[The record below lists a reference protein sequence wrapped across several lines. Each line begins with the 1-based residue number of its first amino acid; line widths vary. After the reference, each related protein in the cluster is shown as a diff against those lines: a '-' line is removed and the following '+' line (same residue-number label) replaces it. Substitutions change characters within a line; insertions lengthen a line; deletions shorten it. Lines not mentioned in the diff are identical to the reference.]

1 MPKKILF
8 LDILADNPWRRQEL
22 ESPYGGLSYPE
33 HFRQFTGIAKNQ
45 FISID
50 AFGEKLPDPAKFRA
64 IILGGSGKD
73 PVKKQ
78 ESPWILETY
87 KFIRKTA
94 DKNIPILGICGGLQ
108 FVIKALGGAIV
119 KNSKGRNFGNSLVT
133 LTAEGQ
139 KDPLFSG
146 LPKKFMTQASHQCVA
161 RSLKPG
167 WKLLA
172 FSVKSPIDAI
182 AIGKNIRLVQFH
194 PEVSLRNVRGKAK
207 LKRQALIDEGFTTE
221 KNFPKFLTAL
231 KDTSETGKK
240 ILTNFL
246 EYFIK

>member
-108 FVIKALGGAIV
+108 FGELARNAHRRRAKRSAFFRPAQEIYDAGKSSVRRALA
-119 KNSKGRNFGNSLVT
+119 
-133 LTAEGQ
+133 
-139 KDPLFSG
+139 
-146 LPKKFMTQASHQCVA
+146 
-161 RSLKPG
+161 
-167 WKLLA
+167 
-172 FSVKSPIDAI
+172 
-182 AIGKNIRLVQFH
+182 
-194 PEVSLRNVRGKAK
+194 
-207 LKRQALIDEGFTTE
+207 
-221 KNFPKFLTAL
+221 
-231 KDTSETGKK
+231 
-240 ILTNFL
+240 
-246 EYFIK
+246 